1 MKRVFHG
8 VVSVAVVTLFN
19 VLALGLHA
27 AALQPVH
34 VGHSAGTSSHQTSST
49 TCLTICT
56 TATLNRN
63 EIIDETDKDKDDTPQ
78 PPFYIQFQGP
88 PLIALEKKHSEEARL
103 ATDRE
108 PPPGGQPAYIVLT
121 VFRA

>member
-8 VVSVAVVTLFN
+8 VVSLAVLTLFN

-34 VGHSAGTSSHQTSST
+34 VGHSAGTSSLQTSSA

-56 TATLNRN
+56 TATLNRD
-63 EIIDETDKDKDDTPQ
+63 EIIDDTDKDEDDTPQ
-78 PPFYIQFQGP
+78 PPFYIQFQDP
-88 PLIALEKKHSEEARL
+88 PLIALVEKHGEEARL

-108 PPPGGQPAYIVLT
+108 PPPGGPPAYIGLT